1 MGILEIITGVLLIL
15 CSVVIVM
22 LVMAQEAQGG
32 MGAVGGAMMDMGSR
46 STDARIANVTKYAGA
61 AFFALAVVVN
71 AINILAK

>member
-1 MGILEIITGVLLIL
+1 MGILEIITGVLLIF

-22 LVMAQEAQGG
+22 LVMAQEAHGG

>member
-1 MGILEIITGVLLIL
+1 MLIF

-46 STDARIANVTKYAGA
+46 STDARIANVTKYAGV
-61 AFFALAVVVN
+61 AFFVLAVVVN

>member
-1 MGILEIITGVLLIL
+1 
-15 CSVVIVM
+15 M

-46 STDARIANVTKYAGA
+46 STDARIANVTKYAGV
-61 AFFALAVVVN
+61 AFFVLAVVVN

>member
-1 MGILEIITGVLLIL
+1 MGILEIITGVLLIF

-46 STDARIANVTKYAGA
+46 STDARIANVTKYAGV
-61 AFFALAVVVN
+61 AFFVLAVVVN

>member
-46 STDARIANVTKYAGA
+46 STDARIANVTKYVGA